1 MIMLTLSIN
10 NNLTEISQLEPFM
23 EKLAEAYGISPD
35 VQFQLNLALDEALA
49 NSINYA
55 YPEGTEGSIILEA
68 ETEGNMLVLRLMDF
82 GTPFDPTLQG
92 DVDTT
97 LSVEQRPIGGLGI
110 FLIKQMMDDVTYVR
124 QEEKNILTMKKLIK

>member
-1 MIMLTLSIN
+1 MLTLSIN

-23 EKLAEAYGISPD
+23 EKLSEAYGISPD

-68 ETEGNMLVLRLMDF
+68 ETEGNMLVLRLMDY

-110 FLIKQMMDDVTYVR
+110 FLIKHMMDDVTYVR

>member
-68 ETEGNMLVLRLMDF
+68 ETEGNMLVLRLMDY

-110 FLIKQMMDDVTYVR
+110 FLIKKMMDDVTYVR

>member
-1 MIMLTLSIN
+1 MLTLSIN

-23 EKLAEAYGISPD
+23 EKLSEAYGISPD

-68 ETEGNMLVLRLMDF
+68 EMEGNMLVLRLMDY

-110 FLIKQMMDDVTYVR
+110 FLIKKMMDDVTYVR

>member
-1 MIMLTLSIN
+1 MLTLSIN

-23 EKLAEAYGISPD
+23 EKLVEAYGISPD

-68 ETEGNMLVLRLMDF
+68 ETEGNMLVLRLMDY

>member
-1 MIMLTLSIN
+1 MLTLSIN

-35 VQFQLNLALDEALA
+35 VQFQLNLAIDEALA

-68 ETEGNMLVLRLMDF
+68 ETEGNMLVLRLMDY

>member
-1 MIMLTLSIN
+1 MLTLSIN

-23 EKLAEAYGISPD
+23 EKLSEAYGISPD

-82 GTPFDPTLQG
+82 GTPFDPTIQG

-110 FLIKQMMDDVTYVR
+110 FLIKKMMDDVTYVR

>member
-1 MIMLTLSIN
+1 MLTLSIN

-23 EKLAEAYGISPD
+23 KKLAEAYGISPD

-55 YPEGTEGSIILEA
+55 YPGTEGSIILEA
-68 ETEGNMLVLRLMDF
+68 ETEGNMLVLRLMDY

-110 FLIKQMMDDVTYVR
+110 LLIKKMMDDVTYVR

>member
-1 MIMLTLSIN
+1 MLTLSIN

-68 ETEGNMLVLRLMDF
+68 ETEGNMLVLRLMDY